1 MENQEKTLWE
11 RLKYTYRLII
21 MNNETFEE
29 VGSYRLSLLN
39 VYVVLSTI
47 VVAVAI
53 MMWMLITYTPLKRYI
68 PGYSGSDENIE
79 LIASLE
85 AQVAELEEER
95 KNRDFYIDNIKRI
108 LAGNVEYA
116 EDVQQE
122 PLEAVDADA
131 QIKAN
136 ASEQNLRNQ
145 VEASEIQNLT
155 GIRTNQSPSRSLEQ
169 SYFITPVLGEVIK
182 GFNKDQRHFGTDVV
196 APANTPIKAV
206 MDGRVFFADWTME
219 TGNVIGIQH
228 ANDLITFYKHNS
240 VLLKEVGTFVKAGEA
255 VAVIGNTGT
264 KTTGPHLHFEVWHNG
279 KAVDAAEYFTFY

>member
-1 MENQEKTLWE
+1 MEQQEKTLWE

-21 MNNETFEE
+21 MNDETFEE

-47 VVAVAI
+47 VVAVAL
-53 MMWMLITYTPLKRYI
+53 MMWMLIIYTPLKRYI
-68 PGYSGSDENIE
+68 PGYSGVSENTE
-79 LIASLE
+79 LIADLE
-85 AQVAELEEER
+85 AQVALLEEER

-122 PLEAVDADA
+122 PIAELDADA
-131 QIKAN
+131 HIN
-136 ASEQNLRNQ
+136 ADENERNLRKQ
-145 VEASEIQNLT
+145 VEKEEMKSLSI
-155 GIRTNQSPSRSLEQ
+155 IRANQSPSKPLEQ

-182 GFNKDQRHFGTDVV
+182 GFDKDQRHFGTDIV
-196 APANTPIKAV
+196 APSNTPIKAV

-228 ANDLITFYKHNS
+228 ANNLVTFYKHNS
-240 VLLKEVGTFVKAGEA
+240 MLLKEVGNFVKAGEA

-264 KTTGPHLHFEVWHNG
+264 KTSGPHLHFELWHNG
-279 KAVDAAEYFTFY
+279 KVIDAAEYFTFY